1 MSGVGAPGRWP
12 CRPLGCPLRRP
23 MPRRATRR
31 TSPGAAAR
39 DSAERCRRAS
49 TPTSKLAS
57 RPTSRPTSRPAWTTD
72 WTAGQ
77 RPRRWAGRRSARA
90 RATADHAR
98 RSGRCTQRGA
108 AARVTDAKRPQ
119 VRRCAP
125 TAATP
130 ACRPT
135 GALLGAHRRRPSVP
149 ADGRGPRRVGQ
160 RARSSTPTAIGPTC
174 PSKGALFGAHRR
186 RPSVLADVHRGRRD
200 GRAEGADGAHEHQA
214 LRRGQDDVGLGTW
227 RGERGGRGSRCDD
240 RGWP

>member
-12 CRPLGCPLRRP
+12 CRPLGRPPCRP

-77 RPRRWAGRRSARA
+77 RPRRLAGGRSPRA

-108 AARVTDAKRPQ
+108 SARATDAKRPQ
-119 VRRCAP
+119 VRGCAP
-125 TAATP
+125 TAAAQ
-130 ACRPT
+130 ACRPS
-135 GALLGAHRRRPSVP
+135 GALLGAHRRRPNVP

-160 RARSSTPTAIGPTC
+160 RAWSSTPTTTVQTC
-174 PSKGALFGAHRR
+174 RSKGALFGAHRR
-186 RPSVLADVHRGRRD
+186 RPSDLADGCAPWRPPPPSQRAGRLVRLACQPTGVVLHTHRCPCVPRPPGR
-200 GRAEGADGAHEHQA
+200 EG
-214 LRRGQDDVGLGTW
+214 
-227 RGERGGRGSRCDD
+227 GGR
-240 RGWP
+240 

>member
-12 CRPLGCPLRRP
+12 RRPLGRSPCRP
-23 MPRRATRR
+23 MLCRATRR

-39 DSAERCRRAS
+39 DSAERCHRAS

-77 RPRRWAGRRSARA
+77 RPRRLAGGRSPRA

-108 AARVTDAKRPQ
+108 SARATDAKRPQ
-119 VRRCAP
+119 VRGCAP
-125 TAATP
+125 TAAAQ

-160 RARSSTPTAIGPTC
+160 RARSSTPTATVQTC
-174 PSKGALFGAHRR
+174 RSKGALFGAHRR
-186 RPSVLADVHRGRRD
+186 RPSVVADGCAPWRPPPPSQRAGRLVWLACRPTGVVLHTHRCPCVPRPLGREGGRR
-200 GRAEGADGAHEHQA
+200 
-214 LRRGQDDVGLGTW
+214 
-227 RGERGGRGSRCDD
+227 
-240 RGWP
+240 